1 MSSAHAVPSTISTP
15 SMCFSSIRSISPI
28 SLLVSPYRTLLLYFD
43 IQTMWQ
49 VHSQLVCD
57 NLCLS
62 MSASSLQRAT
72 NQPPIRQS
80 LQAPYRNAIAHAI
93 DAAALSEPTK
103 LDVDRYYVWRSTP
116 FFVAGN
122 AYYEVTL
129 QHPYYHYPRLERIY
143 PSMRT

>member
-1 MSSAHAVPSTISTP
+1 MPQPASCVPCSQYRYLDYLYRLRDFVQEEFGYKILA
-15 SMCFSSIRSISPI
+15 
-28 SLLVSPYRTLLLYFD
+28 SLEDY
-43 IQTMWQ
+43 
-49 VHSQLVCD
+49 
-57 NLCLS
+57 
-62 MSASSLQRAT
+62 
-72 NQPPIRQS
+72 PIRQS

-122 AYYEVTL
+122 VYYGVTL

-143 PSMRT
+143 PSM